1 MGGRARHRLVPLA
14 AAVVAGG
21 LARQGRR
28 LDGRGDDDAGLP
40 PSGPPEVVQLWG
52 ISAVLR
58 ADSPGGAAYL
68 KCSTDLFRHEAVL
81 TRALAASMPDV
92 LPDVI
97 AVEPDE
103 GWLLMR
109 DMGGALLGDVPVEQ
123 WAAALRAYVPLQQ
136 QWLGK
141 GDELVG
147 HGAFVRP
154 LSDLAPAVARWSEDD
169 ELLRRLGPELRERWL
184 RLVPRLVDACWR
196 LAEVG
201 PSPTLVHGDLHAWN
215 VVRADGGFRY
225 FDWTDAALSH
235 PFVDLAP
242 FVPRIPSSAVRHAAY
257 DAYLAGWA
265 DHLSPALLQEA
276 GRMGLVVGCLY
287 VTQTYLKGLP
297 TLMPGDAGPLAG
309 ADIDWLGKTLD
320 ALDHHLDPRPVDPH
334 SLQTRNR
341 SRRGIAADALGV
353 LTARL
358 SAGIRWNPGHE
369 HKCRVATS

>member
-1 MGGRARHRLVPLA
+1 M
-14 AAVVAGG
+14 
-21 LARQGRR
+21 
-28 LDGRGDDDAGLP
+28 
-40 PSGPPEVVQLWG
+40 
-52 ISAVLR
+52 LR

>member
-1 MGGRARHRLVPLA
+1 M
-14 AAVVAGG
+14 
-21 LARQGRR
+21 
-28 LDGRGDDDAGLP
+28 
-40 PSGPPEVVQLWG
+40 
-52 ISAVLR
+52 LR

-169 ELLRRLGPELRERWL
+169 ELLRERWL
-184 RLVPRLVDACWR
+184 RSVPRLVDACWR

-320 ALDHHLDPRPVDPH
+320 ALDHHLDPRPVDPE
-334 SLQTRNR
+334 SLQTQNR
-341 SRRGIAADALGV
+341 CRRGIAADALGV